1 MRAVLPPFRRSR
13 LFSLAETVFSVSF
26 TALRPWPILLK
37 SNFIHSTVAHAA
49 MNSTPPPPD
58 SAPRIR
64 PVLDPGF
71 LPAVLAN
78 RAFLRACEESG
89 APQPIGIALEQA
101 DGSVFRAATQA
112 LPDQDSNLAA
122 NTAHLERLLKFLLWS
137 RGARRVHIA
146 GPESLVS
153 RIQAHY
159 HDAETGRFDAD
170 IMGDKIYGLPF
181 EILRVEDDELPNEKA
196 SVAPLG
202 RHLDGCRIGFD
213 LGASDRKVAALKD
226 GEVLFSEEVEWDPRP
241 RTDPQ
246 WHFDEI
252 MACLKSAADKLPRVD
267 AIGGSSAGVLVNNQ
281 VRIASLFRGVPE
293 DLFKTRVRNL
303 FLEIKQAWNDIPFEI
318 VNDGEVTALAGSMAI
333 NDNGVLGIAMG
344 SSEAAGY
351 VNPEGNITSWL
362 NELAF
367 APVDHNPESA
377 IDEWSRDYGCGAQ
390 YFSQQAVGKL
400 IPRAGIDVPRDMPLP
415 DQLKQVQR
423 LMADGDERARRIY
436 QTIGVYLG
444 YTLAHYADHYDYST
458 VLILGRVTTG
468 EGGELIINGA
478 KDVMRLEFPD
488 LAEKIGFHIPDE
500 KEKRHGQAIAAAS
513 LPTIPKV

>member
-1 MRAVLPPFRRSR
+1 MS
-13 LFSLAETVFSVSF
+13 
-26 TALRPWPILLK
+26 
-37 SNFIHSTVAHAA
+37 SNSHPSA
-49 MNSTPPPPD
+49 TPQI
-58 SAPRIR
+58 S

-71 LPAVLAN
+71 QPAFLAN
-78 RAFLRACEESG
+78 RAYLRACDEIDS
-89 APQPIGIALEQA
+89 AQTIGIALEQA
-101 DGSVFRAATQA
+101 DGSIFRTMTQA
-112 LPDQDSNLAA
+112 LPDHDDNHASNA
-122 NTAHLERLLKFLLWS
+122 AHLERMLKFLLWS

-146 GPESLVS
+146 GPQSLVS
-153 RIQAHY
+153 RLQTHY
-159 HDAETGRFDAD
+159 RDTPTGRFDAD
-170 IMGDKIYGLPF
+170 IMGDKIYGQPF
-181 EILRVEDDELPNEKA
+181 EIVRVEADELPEEK
-196 SVAPLG
+196 STVAPLG
-202 RHLDGCRIGFD
+202 RHLEGCRIGFD

-241 RTDPQ
+241 QTDPQ

-252 MACLKSAADKLPRVD
+252 MACLKSAADKLPQVD

-333 NDNGVLGIAMG
+333 NDNSVLGIAMG
-344 SSEAAGY
+344 SSEALGY
-351 VNPEGNITSWL
+351 VNPDGNITTWL

-367 APVDHNPESA
+367 APVDHNPGSA

-400 IPRAGIDVPRDMPLP
+400 IPRAGIEVPSDMPLP
-415 DQLKQVQR
+415 DQLKHVQG
-423 LMADGDERARRIY
+423 LMADGDDRARRIY
-436 QTIGVYLG
+436 QTIGTYLG
-444 YTLAHYADHYDYST
+444 YSLAHYADHYDYRT

-478 KDVMRLEFPD
+478 KDVLKLEFPD

-513 LPTIPKV
+513 LPTIPKS